1 VTGRRA
7 SGRGRLVWSD
17 WAIDNP
23 LAVRALFLVLA
34 VLGLAAGFAMPAQR
48 YPDVSFP
55 SVTIVTRWPGTAANQ
70 IETGVT
76 RPIERAVAGLSGVQ
90 TVMSLIAPGT
100 TTTVVDFPIGA
111 NIGVETDALRSR
123 IEQLRPSLPA
133 GSDPPVI
140 RASGADEVPV
150 LTYVVQSATRAPGE
164 LSRLIDT
171 SLSSDLQSAR
181 GIGRISRLGGVDREI
196 NVRADPAR
204 MAALGV
210 TMAQV
215 ADSLHGTARD
225 EPAGSARVGG
235 GEQPLQVINAAH
247 SPQDLAGLPLPLPG
261 TRQVRL
267 GDVATIA
274 DGAAE
279 PSQFVRLN
287 GQNAVAVQIG
297 KSDGGDEITL
307 ERDVNAVFAAW
318 RRHYP
323 DIAFI
328 PVYSTVRDTR
338 ESLSA
343 TVRALIEGIVL
354 TTFAVWL
361 FLRDWRATAIAAVAM
376 PASLLPALLVM
387 WALGFSLNLVTLLA
401 LTLVIGILVDD
412 AIVEVENIRRYLDA
426 GAEPE
431 TAAREGAARIGL
443 AVVATTLAIVVVFA
457 PVSFMAGV
465 PGRFF
470 HEFGIT
476 VAAAVLASLA
486 VARLLTP
493 VLAARYLRRHA
504 HRAARD
510 RALPARLSMA
520 IARPWLVLAGGGVMI
535 VLTLLLALQLP
546 TGFQPVG
553 NPDHIFIKV
562 QGPPGATWTD
572 MDRVIGD
579 ATRLLLREPDVA
591 GVFAQDGTK
600 IIGNIGGDRGQ
611 PDLRDATLTVMFR
624 PDHARTAQQFREAL
638 RLPLAAL
645 PGARINLLNEAAG
658 ADIQTN
664 LVGDDPQALH
674 DTADRLV
681 RQMRTIPGLFDPRI
695 DTSVGGSV
703 LQVRPDAQ
711 AMARL
716 GVSSDALARVLKIAT
731 EGDADAQLPRMER
744 DGQAVP
750 VRLRLSDGSR
760 ASLDTLRN
768 LLVPTAG
775 GVTTLGAV
783 ATLDLAGSPDKITRF
798 DQKREVRI
806 EADLRAGTRFGDA
819 MGAIAHLP
827 VMADLPPGLSTK
839 AFGNQRSMKELFAS
853 LGIVFSLAIGLMY
866 AILVLLYGDM
876 RRPLVVLAALPPAV
890 TGAIV
895 GLWLFG
901 FALDLPALIGLLMLL
916 GLVAKNSILI
926 VDHCV
931 ECERRGLGAAEA
943 ALAAVR
949 VRMRPILMTSLA
961 MVAGMLPTALALG
974 EGSEFRQPLA
984 VTLIGGLASSTFA
997 SLVFVPALYIIVISR
1012 RARQSAEPS
1021 LEPVG

>member
-1 VTGRRA
+1 MTERRA

-90 TVMSLIAPGT
+90 AVMSMIAPGT
-100 TTTVVDFPIGA
+100 STTVVDFPIGA

-150 LTYVVQSATRAPGE
+150 LTYVVHSATRDAGE
-164 LSRLIDT
+164 VSRLIDT
-171 SLSSDLQSAR
+171 SLSSDLQAAR

-196 NVRADPAR
+196 SVRADPAR

-225 EPAGSARVGG
+225 DPAGSARVGG

-247 SPQDLAGLPLPLPG
+247 SPQDLANLPLPLPG
-261 TRQVRL
+261 MRQVRL

-279 PSQFVRLN
+279 PSQFVRFN
-287 GQNAVAVQIG
+287 GQNAVAVEIG
-297 KSDGGDEITL
+297 KSDGGDEIAL
-307 ERDVNAVFAAW
+307 ERDVHAVFAGW
-318 RRHYP
+318 QRRYP

-343 TVRALIEGIVL
+343 TIRALVEGIVL

-387 WALGFSLNLVTLLA
+387 WGLGFSLNMVTLLA

-426 GAEPE
+426 GAPPE
-431 TAAREGAARIGL
+431 AAARAGAAQIGL
-443 AVVATTLAIVVVFA
+443 AVVATTLAIVVVFL

-493 VLAARYLRRHA
+493 VLAARHLRPHA
-504 HRAARD
+504 SRAID
-510 RALPARLSMA
+510 RALPARLLMA
-520 IARPWLVLAGGGVMI
+520 IARPWRVLAGGAVMI
-535 VLTLLLALQLP
+535 VLTLVLALQLP

-553 NPDHIFIKV
+553 DPDHVLIKV
-562 QGPPGATWTD
+562 QGPPGATWAD

-579 ATRLLLREPDVA
+579 ATRLLLRQSDVA

-624 PDHARTAQQFREAL
+624 ADHARTAQAFREAM
-638 RLPLAAL
+638 RLPLAAM
-645 PGARINLLNEAAG
+645 PGARINLLNDAAG
-658 ADIQTN
+658 ADVQTN
-664 LVGDDPQALH
+664 LVGEDPNALR
-674 DTADRLV
+674 DTAERLV
-681 RQMRTIPGLFDPRI
+681 KQMRTIPGLFDPRI
-695 DTSVGGSV
+695 DASVGGSV
-703 LQVRPDAQ
+703 LQVRPDGQ

-716 GVSSDALARVLKIAT
+716 GVSSDTLARVLKVAT

-768 LLVPTAG
+768 LLVPTAA

-783 ATLDLAGSPDKITRF
+783 ASLDLAGSPDKITRF

-827 VMADLPPGLSTK
+827 AMADLPPGLSTK

-866 AILVLLYGDM
+866 AILVLLYGDL

-926 VDHCV
+926 VDQCV
-931 ECERRGLGAAEA
+931 DGERCGLGAAEA

-997 SLVFVPALYIIVISR
+997 SLVFVPALYIVLINR
-1012 RARQSAEPS
+1012 RQRQVAEPF